1 LENIE
6 REDEEKEDQ
15 EDENE
20 EEGKLDEPSP
30 LSLDVRLAGEE
41 SEDVR
46 VVIIIVFTRQIPRS
60 KLVSCPRAEVRAG
73 TDPHPVETLVG

>member
-15 EDENE
+15 EDEN

-41 SEDVR
+41 SENVR
-46 VVIIIVFTRQIPRS
+46 VDNHS
-60 KLVSCPRAEVRAG
+60 
-73 TDPHPVETLVG
+73 